1 MTPKFFEFI
10 PFKFTTTSTNS
21 TVVIWK
27 TQLVIP
33 RNLGLISFY
42 SSVTGK
48 LFLLHHLFMFLD
60 SSRQRMRWLDGITD
74 LMNMSLN
81 KLQEVM
87 MSREAWCAAVHGI
100 TKSWTW
106 LSNWTKRSVQSRVN
120 FYLQLKLDLLEY
132 FPYLAV
138 NPVLLVWVVVVVVV
152 QSLSCVQ
159 LFVNRW
165 MAICQA
171 PLSFTISQI
180 CSDSS
185 PLSWWC
191 QWVLVIGTFLG
202 SALSSVPFNP
212 LRPFFPQLSSP
223 AGEISCL
230 QKKLPQISGVL
241 PLHSS
246 LLSDILFYELQPS

>member
-1 MTPKFFEFI
+1 M
-10 PFKFTTTSTNS
+10 
-21 TVVIWK
+21 VGW
-27 TQLVIP
+27 
-33 RNLGLISFY
+33 
-42 SSVTGK
+42 
-48 LFLLHHLFMFLD
+48 HH
-60 SSRQRMRWLDGITD
+60 WLDEHEFEQAPGGDDEQGSLVCCSPWDHKELDITY
-74 LMNMSLN
+74 
-81 KLQEVM
+81 
-87 MSREAWCAAVHGI
+87 
-100 TKSWTW
+100 
-106 LSNWTKRSVQSRVN
+106 LSNWTKRSVQSRAN

-132 FPYLAV
+132 FLYLAV
-138 NPVLLVWVVVVVVV
+138 NPVLLVWVVMVVVV

-159 LFVNRW
+159 LFVNQW
-165 MAICQA
+165 MATCQA

-191 QWVLVIGTFLG
+191 QWVMVMGTILG
-202 SALSSVPFNP
+202 SVLSSVPFNP

-246 LLSDILFYELQPS
+246 LCSDILFYELQPS